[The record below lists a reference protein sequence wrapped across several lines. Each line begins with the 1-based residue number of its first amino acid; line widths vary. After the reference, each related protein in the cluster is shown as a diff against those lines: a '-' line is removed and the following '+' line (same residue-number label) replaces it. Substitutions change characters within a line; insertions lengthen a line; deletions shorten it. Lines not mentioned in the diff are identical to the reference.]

1 MAVLILMVV
10 VIITGVTIASRSTT
24 QDALSG
30 AGRSSPTPGLWSLV
44 GGLVAAVG
52 VAMIGQAT
60 YGWVSGFDPP
70 GWLRIVTFWMLP
82 AGVMASAILGTL
94 ALKQNSGR
102 MLGIT
107 GLALAVLSVGAF
119 FVMLVSVDY

>member
-1 MAVLILMVV
+1 MGVLILVGV
-10 VIITGVTIASRSTT
+10 VIIAGVAIALRS
-24 QDALSG
+24 APSKEMGSL
-30 AGRSSPTPGLWSLV
+30 APGLWCFV

-60 YGWVSGFDPP
+60 FGWVTGFDPP

-82 AGVMASAILGTL
+82 AGVIAAAILGTL
-94 ALKQNSGR
+94 SLKQNSGR

-107 GLALAVLSVGAF
+107 GLALAVLSIGVF
-119 FVMLVSVDY
+119 FAMSVTVDY